1 MKARIILDSGMLCLL
16 AVGRASPEYIRAN
29 RNLRNRSEEHYDVL
43 REIVAGAEEVLATP
57 HTLTEASN
65 LVRQLKDP
73 ARMEAT
79 EALRVLAAT
88 MVEKWIASRSGFER
102 NEYLWLGLT
111 DSVLL
116 ALDDEEPSAAEMVLL
131 TEDTKLFSA
140 AVSAGKTALLFDN
153 VFARRILT

>member
-1 MKARIILDSGMLCLL
+1 
-16 AVGRASPEYIRAN
+16 
-29 RNLRNRSEEHYDVL
+29 
-43 REIVAGAEEVLATP
+43 
-57 HTLTEASN
+57 
-65 LVRQLKDP
+65 
-73 ARMEAT
+73 MEAT